1 MSNKYITLTVKVIV
15 DEDNVQDIEEWV
27 NERLS
32 NDARFDLVEVDKKE
46 QPPLSQLTLFTIFY
60 LYPVAIH
67 KTPEE
72 YAHALFKCRH
82 FMLWVR

>member
-32 NDARFDLVEVDKKE
+32 NDARFDLVEVDK
-46 QPPLSQLTLFTIFY
+46 
-60 LYPVAIH
+60 
-67 KTPEE
+67 EE
-72 YAHALFKCRH
+72 
-82 FMLWVR
+82 